1 MNKACNST
9 SIKEKLVKHK
19 PSERAERTSSYKLS
33 TYLFNRS
40 PFAFLL
46 SNFLLLSTFLFSTS
60 HSFAQ
65 DSIRISG
72 QLLHN
77 TRFAKVVV
85 SKFGVGSFPI
95 AAVPIQEDKFSVT
108 APGDIEPGIYRFQ
121 YSQTANEYVDVII
134 NGKEKEIAFSVDVL
148 SENKVPE
155 FSLSKENE
163 LWYNYQNQSQIQVQ
177 KVEMLNQ
184 FSAMYPSAK
193 DKIVTQVRQALAIE
207 KDNYTTQKN
216 IFLKN
221 NPTTWAALME
231 QNKAYYFTN
240 PKDDWRIQNLQ
251 KHQHFWDDINI
262 NNAQLINTP
271 LYTELIL
278 NYLKYYMN
286 PEMPFEKDQ
295 MIEGFKKSVDTIM
308 SKFSGNE
315 ETQKFALKYLQLGF
329 KELDKEE
336 VLQYL
341 DEKYQELAA
350 QCQNDSEKAAFE
362 SRMASYAAMK
372 VGNLAPNIEFE
383 SLNLKVK
390 SLYEIESK
398 QILLVFWA
406 SWCSHCQ
413 EELPKVNTW
422 AKEHPDTKVVAI
434 SLDDNKTEYE
444 EAIKRLPNLMHHTDL
459 KKWNGQ
465 AVKDYYVYG
474 TPTFILLDKE
484 KKIIKK
490 IARFIDLE

>member
-1 MNKACNST
+1 MKKLFTFYFLFLT
-9 SIKEKLVKHK
+9 SI
-19 PSERAERTSSYKLS
+19 
-33 TYLFNRS
+33 
-40 PFAFLL
+40 
-46 SNFLLLSTFLFSTS
+46 
-60 HSFAQ
+60 SFAQ

-85 SKFGVGSFPI
+85 SKFGVGSYPI
-95 AAVPIQEDKFSVT
+95 AAVPIQEDKFSLS
-108 APGDIEPGIYRFQ
+108 APGNIEPGVYRFQ
-121 YSQTANEYVDVII
+121 YSQTASEYVDVII
-134 NGKEKEIAFSVDVL
+134 NGKEKEIAFSIDLL
-148 SENKVPE
+148 SENKTPQ
-155 FSLSKENE
+155 FSKSVENQ
-163 LWYNYQNQSQIQVQ
+163 LWYNYQNQSQVQ
-177 KVEMLNQ
+177 LQKIEMLNQ
-184 FSAMYPSAK
+184 FAAMYPSGT
-193 DKIVTQVRQALAIE
+193 DKIVAQAKQALLLE
-207 KDNYTTQKN
+207 KENYTTQKN

-221 NPTTWAALME
+221 NSTTWAALME
-231 QNKAYYFTN
+231 QHKSYYFTN

-251 KHQHFWDDINI
+251 KHQHFWDDIRI

-286 PEMPFEKDQ
+286 PEMPFEEDQ

-341 DEKYQELAA
+341 DQKYQVLAA
-350 QCQNDSEKAAFE
+350 QCQDDQEKQAFE
-362 SRMASYAAMK
+362 KRMASYAAMK
-372 VGNLAPNIEFE
+372 EGNLAPNIVFE
-383 SLNLKVK
+383 STNYKVK
-390 SLYEIESK
+390 SLYEIEAT
-398 QILLVFWA
+398 QILVVFWA
-406 SWCSHCQ
+406 SWCPHCK

-422 AKEHPDTKVVAI
+422 AKEHPETRVVAI
-434 SLDDNKTEYE
+434 SLDDDKTSYE
-444 EAIKRLPNLMHHTDL
+444 QAIQELPNLMHHTDL

-474 TPTFILLDKE
+474 TPTFVLLDSE
-484 KKIIKK
+484 KKIIRKTAALDSLLK
-490 IARFIDLE
+490 